1 MVKTKNKKVAKDV
14 SKTLDHLI
22 SHITDLKEPIDPRD
36 FKQAKMLINDLQLLK
51 GEGIFDAFNKLKDI
65 GNKLVHGRTDLS
77 PKVKKV
83 LQQVGDDVITSAT
96 VYRKPV
102 QSFIQSVIRT
112 VSSYPYDNIFHLS
125 IIFKTNAGRTVLLEK
140 NAAINMDVNKSI
152 TGAQS
157 MPVNSIPGGLTI
169 NKLIENTKNRMGK
182 NFIPYSSSSNN
193 CQDFITN
200 VLVSNQMDNTELNN
214 FVKQDTSMIFKDENF
229 KKFADSITG
238 LGEKIEII
246 SQGGKIINNK
256 KISKPNNIMP
266 RELSPREKTV
276 HHHYHNYHINGGAID
291 FENLLRDTGK
301 YLQPTFDAAQ
311 DRAMKEIRGN
321 GWESVLRDTGKY
333 LQPTFDAAQ
342 DRAMKEI
349 RGNGWES
356 VLRDTGKYLQPTFD
370 AAQDRAMKEIKGNGR
385 PAKGSKAAKEHMA
398 RIRAMKKK

>member
-157 MPVNSIPGGLTI
+157 MPVNSIPDGLTI

-200 VLVSNQMDNTELNN
+200 VLVANHMDNTELNN

-238 LGEKIEII
+238 LGEKIEILA
-246 SQGGKIINNK
+246 QGGKITNNK
-256 KISKPNNIMP
+256 KLSKKNILTNNIMP
-266 RELSPREKTV
+266 KDSSIHHH
-276 HHHYHNYHINGGAID
+276 HHHYHIEGGALD
-291 FENLLRDTGK
+291 FEKLLRDTGK

-333 LQPTFDAAQ
+333 LQPTA
-342 DRAMKEI
+342 
-349 RGNGWES
+349 
-356 VLRDTGKYLQPTFD
+356 D

-398 RIRAMKKK
+398 RIRAMKRK

>member
-1 MVKTKNKKVAKDV
+1 MVKTKNKKMVKDV

-22 SHITDLKEPIDPRD
+22 SHITDLEEPIDPRD
-36 FKQAKMLINDLQLLK
+36 FKQAKMLINDLQSLK
-51 GEGIFDAFNKLKDI
+51 GEGVFDAFNKLKDI
-65 GNKLVHGRTDLS
+65 GTKLISGRTDLS
-77 PKVKKV
+77 PKVKKI

-140 NAAINMDVNKSI
+140 NAAINMDINKSI

-157 MPVNSIPGGLTI
+157 MPVNNIPDGLTI
-169 NKLIENTKNRMGK
+169 NKLIENTKTRMGNK
-182 NFIPYSSSSNN
+182 FIPYSSSSNN

-200 VLVSNQMDNTELNN
+200 VLIANHMDSSELTA

-229 KKFADSITG
+229 KKFADTITG

-246 SQGGKIINNK
+246 AQGGKITKNK
-256 KISKPNNIMP
+256 NSSKKLSNLNNIMP
-266 RELSPREKTV
+266 KQSSPRDSATHI
-276 HHHYHNYHINGGAID
+276 HHHYHINGEGVD
-291 FENLLRDTGK
+291 FKRLFRDTGK

-333 LQPTFDAAQ
+333 LQPVADAAQ
-342 DRAMKEI
+342 DRAIKEI
-349 RGNGWES
+349 RGNGRR
-356 VLRDTGKYLQPTFD
+356 V
-370 AAQDRAMKEIKGNGR
+370 
-385 PAKGSKAAKEHMA
+385 KGSKAAKEHMA